1 MFREREGAIKG
12 DKIDSEVNKNISEH
26 DIVIACSVNE
36 TELPDTDMGNKEDE
50 NAIKDGYCDEK
61 TMSMDSEGKLKMA
74 ELEEK
79 ERLLKAHFDETNSVF
94 IEGIENMKASL
105 RASQE
110 KEAVI
115 NQDVDEMK
123 MKYENLKEDLTR
135 LDEITRR
142 REREEMKWRKKMD
155 KKLKKSARR
164 LEKVRAERLLYEE
177 EIETEN
183 ADSEG
188 QNNDAQE
195 LATVTGEKC
204 IETPQDTKVASKKD
218 LYYSDEVTEYSSVK
232 ELEKKRR
239 ELRRLEKL
247 EKEAMKREKL
257 ERKERRKIEKQKRR
271 VERKLEKMKAKD
283 SVEKDGLDVSKCD
296 NVELSGALSSAGHD
310 NPDELTGICKNE
322 RQDALI
328 FAERQDALIFA
339 EEVSSDASS
348 RESEIKLPA
357 EKLTLREVHKD
368 NPNSKSCD
376 IKDGEIVK
384 AESFLSQAQE
394 GQDDII
400 IEGIPE
406 CLDPDME
413 PESEE
418 QTSFKLE
425 NNVVG
430 SSDGSANAGELK
442 ENNSEESTEANDSDG
457 QQNLSLDMQ
466 MEMRAKDITDDVQ
479 KEGCYKEMS
488 DGLIRDDIQAFE
500 ESDDQDIDES
510 SPVFNK
516 PAPLTRKTSGK
527 FTPSGLTPFFHSPK
541 NPNDD
546 EVPEETD
553 SSFEDS
559 DKYQPL
565 FEKTLSL
572 PDHEELYKNL
582 DASMDCIL
590 EEVNDVTRDN
600 IMLPCKET
608 SEKINDSFNVSSVD
622 EVNTEQGHISNAV
635 NEDEVIQDI
644 QSTVQPNDGFT
655 SLTPV
660 NECIHEDET
669 GEKSWSDDS
678 ELHINDLSEGL
689 HEALMQKCVDCTEEH
704 GAGKIRVE
712 IVYEEVS
719 RRSSDQNSFSM
730 VCEEE
735 VSPQHTSLYG
745 GSVEQV
751 SEEELE
757 DDLSIKEPLS
767 NDQRFL
773 PIEVHHC
780 GDKGQPKQQF
790 VHDDEDASQLE
801 QSVEYGVSFPG
812 DDELSCWDDV
822 SSVVEDDNELTED
835 IEVSAVHGEEL
846 VYIEDVISV
855 EESAPGNYEV
865 VTEDVEVSTAHC
877 EDVDFIEEE
886 HVELVGKEDNIET
899 NAIEVSAVRDENI
912 DNTEDLISGDY
923 SVAEDDNA
931 LTEDIEVSTVHE
943 GGLDFIEDVMCEE
956 KVESFAVDGDLQTE
970 DIRVSNVHDEDLD
983 FIEDVMGEED
993 SVAEDDYVRTEDDEV
1008 STVDEE
1014 DLDFIEDVT
1023 CVVSAAGNDA
1033 NLADEGYSDDEISE
1047 VMYGE
1052 EVKPN
1057 LPATTLCP
1065 SSNKQSGDLVDNNFR
1080 TPSNLAFSRVNGV
1093 YSSASV
1099 ENKNSKEQDFIDEF
1113 DELLDQV
1120 EEEMSREDSL
1130 SHISLC
1136 EKETWKDDSRVDQDK
1151 SPEISL
1157 LVQEDI
1163 EDRTIPLNNALLRDS
1178 SPQVVLDPVTECLSK
1193 HMENT
1198 PLYQDNGDRIVV
1210 VTATIEPSTNKTGSL
1225 GIQYAEK
1232 RTEDRKPHSVTD
1244 TNDDTDSS
1252 WGSFFD
1258 LLSPLSPDAGVPS
1271 FALKH
1276 VDSTV
1281 NKGHDEPEAMH
1292 SSGQLR
1298 LAVEEVTEDTHSV
1311 AEAKALLTNDG
1322 QVSRVNEK
1330 LMISKDD
1337 ADEFIDD
1344 FDRYLDD
1351 VEKDIRSEECK
1362 KSKSNSYS
1370 LVSNKEEN
1378 KIDDDTCSSTDEDSV
1393 QETITSVSDAS
1404 FTVSSLSS
1412 TDQEVP
1418 GARDDNLSVIPERD
1432 ENDDRGSGSQSNVL
1446 IKEDPA
1452 EESFTS
1458 VSQLIDE
1465 ELSMASREQEVPAA
1479 RDGHLSVIFE
1489 EDEKDDLGSA
1499 SQSNSL
1505 VKEDPA
1511 EESFTSVS
1519 QLIDEELSMA
1529 SREQEVTDIKDD
1541 IPSDNSEDEGDDP
1554 DSWDALD
1561 NLTLPC
1567 CRTGKCRSCL
1577 TTSVVSKESNTG
1589 LVVKSSWR
1597 HKRSLA
1603 AVKNMSE
1610 YFLQKV
1616 LLDAFKAATAN
1627 TKEVINNNAEQAIVE
1642 VSSERKEHLP
1652 KGLEQLKKELLRI
1665 PDEQRTLRGANK
1677 NLQVSLEEVEG
1688 RNKALKEIVDF
1699 TNKENERLMDQV
1711 ISMKEEAKTF
1721 KMETQS
1727 LQNELEAMKRELK
1740 RLKSGEEYKKRELAN
1755 LRDDIERKER
1765 RLQDI
1770 EDDLDYAQ
1778 MDSKDLLY
1786 EVDSLKGKLE
1796 GSEQRNEQLNLR
1808 VDELKVVIKEL
1819 KAAANLVNNEHYY
1832 GYLREEVELLKGSLD
1847 LSKHQE
1853 EMLECQLDGLEGDF
1867 NNLRGR
1873 KEEIISNYKQ
1883 QIFCLLKENSRMK
1896 AELSKLSDTSKDQ
1909 QCSELI
1915 IKDEQTKILK
1925 QLQDQLGALEKD
1937 NSKLSEELNT
1947 EKMESLGKE
1956 KEVSE
1961 LKEETTRVIE
1971 QFQGQLISLETENAR
1986 MTAELSKVSEKDNQL
2001 NELKEEKARITV
2013 ELEEQLFKLNEENAR
2028 LMAEL
2033 SRASNKDKQLSAL
2046 QDEKMKITVE
2056 FQTQLSKLEKEN
2068 STKVAEMSKI
2078 SHKDNQIKELLEQL
2092 ENLRNQNKILQDEAL
2107 ETKQQLV
2114 GKIISPEEAQ
2124 EQVTCSRTEHRNNK
2138 NKNRK
2143 LKKRIQQKEQEIA
2156 RLGRFIQQGGLNT
2169 MEIKLWH
2176 AQYVKQQKDMEK
2188 KLQGIKQQ
2196 LQRKESELDETKK
2209 GLRVAT
2215 GTTEALKRCVEE
2227 LENCVED
2234 FFENSSTCNSDISS
2248 LPDDSRHENLNE
2260 SANLD
2265 VCLLED
2271 DAAQELARNKEEED
2285 GVSGL
2290 IVRKEEGGGSQGL
2303 NTNTENEVGNER
2315 LSVIAEEDTGSRGP
2329 AVNREERAGHN
2340 RSLINRTEEAGP
2352 NGLSINTDGNK
2363 EEAAR
2368 QNGLSINRDGN
2379 KEDEPGYNGISIHTG
2394 EEIGLNLG
2402 LTMNTEEGSKLIEFQ
2417 LVHLN
2422 RLLKDSAEDVQF
2434 LSKTLRQER
2443 ERWRQKRWEGTE
2455 EEVKWLR
2462 IQLCTREAE
2471 MERLTN
2477 DSIEYMQQLD
2487 ATIKALEG
2495 ELESTKIALKEKR
2508 DALDRTDEK
2517 LQLQTSLFATAEE
2530 KHEEVVTQ
2538 LQRDLECAQSLL
2550 KEKTDA
2556 LEQAKNSLQLLTSL
2570 LATREEKDE
2579 ELFKHLQENL
2589 DCAQTSLKEKTDALE
2604 QTEEKLQLQTSLLA
2618 TTEKKHDE
2626 IIKQLQE
2633 DLECAHISLK
2643 EKTDGLKKTEEKLQ
2657 LQASLL
2663 AAAEEKQ
2670 GESVKKLQED
2680 LKFSQISLKERTDA
2694 LQQTEEKLQTQTS
2707 LLATAEEKC
2716 GKIVKQLNEDLES
2729 AKTSL
2734 KKKTD
2739 ALLKTEEKL
2748 QLETSLL
2755 VATEEKYQETV
2766 KKLQKDLDFAQ
2777 IPLKEK
2783 ADAFEQRKDS
2793 VQTQTPLLST
2803 EEKEH
2808 EEIVKQLQ
2816 EDLECVQSSLK
2827 EKADALKQTK
2837 ENLQIQRSL
2846 LATMDQKH
2854 EEIVKQYQEDLECA
2868 QISIKEKT
2876 DELRQTEEKLQIQTS
2891 LLVTKE
2897 EKYEG
2902 IVKQL
2907 QEDLER
2913 SKISLNEKTDSL
2925 RQTEEKFQT
2934 QASLLDTRE
2943 KKHEETVKQLE
2954 GDLKRAQIS
2963 LKEKQAALEEAQG
2976 NLRLEHISSV
2986 RDNEHKGLRSVNK
2999 DNDIKLQTMMK
3010 RLKGD
3015 LEKSQLSLKEKT
3027 AALEQTQIDLQL
3039 KTSLLVGADSNREYI
3054 VKQLRDE
3061 LQRRQNALKE
3071 KGIELGK
3078 AELDLQSKSSLITS
3092 LKAKLCLRENELE
3105 DVKLAYKGRELEL
3118 ERVTGSLNEL
3128 RKAMEIS
3135 DIFLVEKNKELA
3147 SLKTSLNRKNRH
3159 IQKMRFEVEPTQ
3171 DELKLVSAELGRS
3184 KSEKAKLLREVTAAT
3199 LRLEEEK
3206 KTAYREKSALR
3217 EMVNSAL
3224 EELEEKTKLIWDLRM
3239 KNKESRIRISSLESE
3254 KREMEECER
3263 DYREKV
3269 TSELNWFRQALKA
3282 SEEKHDLFQSKIVSA
3297 KQENTELIREKHRL
3311 KIELLQKE
3319 TDEMSQYREMDVS
3332 SRPLMV
3338 RHFMHGL

>member
-12 DKIDSEVNKNISEH
+12 DKIDSEVNTNISEH

-36 TELPDTDMGNKEDE
+36 TELPDNDMGNKEDE
-50 NAIKDGYCDEK
+50 SAIKDEDCDEK

-94 IEGIENMKASL
+94 IEGIENTKAAL

-142 REREEMKWRKKMD
+142 REREEIKWRKKMD

-177 EIETEN
+177 EIEAEN
-183 ADSEG
+183 AQSEG

-204 IETPQDTKVASKKD
+204 IETPEDTKVASKKD

-283 SVEKDGLDVSKCD
+283 SVEKDGLEASKCD
-296 NVELSGALSSAGHD
+296 NVELSDALSSAGHD

-328 FAERQDALIFA
+328 FATFDK
-339 EEVSSDASS
+339 EEVSSEASS

-376 IKDGEIVK
+376 IKDGEIVT

-406 CLDPDME
+406 CLDSDME

-418 QTSFKLE
+418 QRSFKLE

-488 DGLIRDDIQAFE
+488 DSLIRDDIQAFE

-527 FTPSGLTPFFHSPK
+527 FTPFGLTPFFHSPK
-541 NPNDD
+541 NLNDD
-546 EVPEETD
+546 KVPEETD

-572 PDHEELYKNL
+572 PDPEEPYKNL

-600 IMLPCKET
+600 IVLPCKET

-635 NEDEVIQDI
+635 NEDELVQDT

-655 SLTPV
+655 SLTLV
-660 NECIHEDET
+660 SECIHEDET
-669 GEKSWSDDS
+669 EEKSWNDDS

-689 HEALMQKCVDCTEEH
+689 HEAVLQKCVDCTEEH

-712 IVYEEVS
+712 IVHEEVS

-735 VSPQHTSLYG
+735 VSPQHSSLCG

-751 SEEELE
+751 SAEELE
-757 DDLSIKEPLS
+757 DDLSIKERLS

-780 GDKGQPKQQF
+780 GDKGQTKQQF
-790 VHDDEDASQLE
+790 VRDDEDATQLE
-801 QSVEYGVSFPG
+801 QSVEYEVSFPG
-812 DDELSCWDDV
+812 DDELSCRDV
-822 SSVVEDDNELTED
+822 VSLVVEDDNELTED

-846 VYIEDVISV
+846 DYIEDVISV

-886 HVELVGKEDNIET
+886 HVELVAKEDNIET
-899 NAIEVSAVRDENI
+899 NAIEVSAVRDEYI

-931 LTEDIEVSTVHE
+931 LTKDIEVSTVHE

-956 KVESFAVDGDLQTE
+956 EVESFAVDGDLQTE

-983 FIEDVMGEED
+983 FIEDVMAEED
-993 SVAEDDYVRTEDDEV
+993 SVAEDDYVHTEDEEV

-1014 DLDFIEDVT
+1014 DLDFIEDVM

-1033 NLADEGYSDDEISE
+1033 NVADKGYSEVENSE
-1047 VMYGE
+1047 VIYRE
-1052 EVKPN
+1052 EMKTSP
-1057 LPATTLCP
+1057 PATNLCP
-1065 SSNKQSGDLVDNNFR
+1065 SSKTGQSAKLVD
-1080 TPSNLAFSRVNGV
+1080 GV
-1093 YSSASV
+1093 CSSASI
-1099 ENKNSKEQDFIDEF
+1099 EDKNSKEQEFIDKF
-1113 DELLDQV
+1113 DELLDQL

-1136 EKETWKDDSRVDQDK
+1136 EKGKCENESRVDNDDK
-1151 SPEISL
+1151 SPEIL
-1157 LVQEDI
+1157 LSVQEDT
-1163 EDRTIPLNNALLRDS
+1163 EDRTIPVNNVLLSDL
-1178 SPQVVLDPVTECLSK
+1178 SPQA
-1193 HMENT
+1193 
-1198 PLYQDNGDRIVV
+1198 GDKILV
-1210 VTATIEPSTNKTGSL
+1210 VTVTTEPSKNKTGSF
-1225 GIQYAEK
+1225 GIQLQYADESA
-1232 RTEDRKPHSVTD
+1232 EDRKPHSVGD
-1244 TNDDTDSS
+1244 TNDEIDSS
-1252 WGSFFD
+1252 WGSFFE
-1258 LLSPLSPDAGVPS
+1258 LLPPLSPDAGVPS
-1271 FALKH
+1271 FDLEH

-1281 NKGHDEPEAMH
+1281 NKGHDEREAMH

-1344 FDRYLDD
+1344 FDRYLDE

-1370 LVSNKEEN
+1370 SVSNKEEN
-1378 KIDDDTCSSTDEDSV
+1378 KIDDDMCSSADEDSV

-1412 TDQEVP
+1412 SD
-1418 GARDDNLSVIPERD
+1418 
-1432 ENDDRGSGSQSNVL
+1432 
-1446 IKEDPA
+1446 
-1452 EESFTS
+1452 
-1458 VSQLIDE
+1458 
-1465 ELSMASREQEVPAA
+1465 QEVPAA
-1479 RDGHLSVIFE
+1479 RDDDLSVIFE
-1489 EDEKDDLGSA
+1489 EDEKDYLGSA

-1529 SREQEVTDIKDD
+1529 SREQEVTDIKDG

-1589 LVVKSSWR
+1589 LLGKSSWR
-1597 HKRSLA
+1597 HKKSLA
-1603 AVKNMSE
+1603 AVKNISE

-1665 PDEQRTLRGANK
+1665 PDEQRTLRGANR
-1677 NLQVSLEEVEG
+1677 NLQVSLEEVEE

-1711 ISMKEEAKTF
+1711 ISMKEDAKTF

-1727 LQNELEAMKRELK
+1727 LQNELEAMKHELK
-1740 RLKSGEEYKKRELAN
+1740 RFKSGEEYKERELAN
-1755 LRDDIERKER
+1755 LRDDIQRKER

-1786 EVDSLKGKLE
+1786 DVDSLKGKLE

-1853 EMLECQLDGLEGDF
+1853 EMLECQLDGLEEDF

-1896 AELSKLSDTSKDQ
+1896 AKLSKLSDTSKDEQ
-1909 QCSELI
+1909 YSELI

-1947 EKMESLGKE
+1947 DKMEFLGKE
-1956 KEVSE
+1956 KELSE

-1971 QFQGQLISLETENAR
+1971 QLQGQLISLETENAR

-2013 ELEEQLFKLNEENAR
+2013 ELEEQLFKLNEENSR

-2033 SRASNKDKQLSAL
+2033 SRASNKDKQLSEL

-2114 GKIISPEEAQ
+2114 GKIISPEEAK

-2138 NKNRK
+2138 NRNRK

-2156 RLGRFIQQGGLNT
+2156 RLGRFIQQGGLNS

-2196 LQRKESELDETKK
+2196 LQRKECELDETKK
-2209 GLRVAT
+2209 GLRVTT

-2234 FFENSSTCNSDISS
+2234 FFENSTTCNSDISS

-2265 VCLLED
+2265 ICLLED
-2271 DAAQELARNKEEED
+2271 DAARELARNKEEED

-2290 IVRKEEGGGSQGL
+2290 VVRKEEDGGSQGL

-2363 EEAAR
+2363 EDAAG
-2368 QNGLSINRDGN
+2368 QNGLSINRDDN
-2379 KEDEPGYNGISIHTG
+2379 KEVEPGYNGISIHTG

-2434 LSKTLRQER
+2434 LSKILRQER

-2538 LQRDLECAQSLL
+2538 LQRDLECAQGLL

-2604 QTEEKLQLQTSLLA
+2604 QTEEKLQ
-2618 TTEKKHDE
+2618 
-2626 IIKQLQE
+2626 
-2633 DLECAHISLK
+2633 
-2643 EKTDGLKKTEEKLQ
+2643 
-2657 LQASLL
+2657 
-2663 AAAEEKQ
+2663 
-2670 GESVKKLQED
+2670 
-2680 LKFSQISLKERTDA
+2680 
-2694 LQQTEEKLQTQTS
+2694 TQTS
-2707 LLATAEEKC
+2707 LLATAEEKY

-2739 ALLKTEEKL
+2739 ALVKTEEKL

-2934 QASLLDTRE
+2934 QASLLDTRD

-2976 NLRLEHISSV
+2976 NLRLEHISHV

-3061 LQRRQNALKE
+3061 LQRTQNALKE

-3078 AELDLQSKSSLITS
+3078 AELDLQSKSLLITS

-3135 DIFLVEKNKELA
+3135 DIFLVEQNKELA

-3159 IQKMRFEVEPTQ
+3159 IQKMKFEVEPTQ
-3171 DELKLVSAELGRS
+3171 DKLKLVSAELGRS

-3199 LRLEEEK
+3199 LRLEEDK
-3206 KTAYREKSALR
+3206 KTAYREKSVLR
-3217 EMVNSAL
+3217 EMINSAL

-3263 DYREKV
+3263 DYKEKV
-3269 TSELNWFRQALKA
+3269 TSELNWLRQALKA
-3282 SEEKHDLFQSKIVSA
+3282 SEEKNEFFQSKIVSA

-3332 SRPLMV
+3332 SRPLTV
-3338 RHFMHGL
+3338 RHVLSFMSY

>member
-1 MFREREGAIKG
+1 MSLFREREGAIKG
-12 DKIDSEVNKNISEH
+12 DKIDSEVNTNISEH

-36 TELPDTDMGNKEDE
+36 TELPDNDMGNKEDE
-50 NAIKDGYCDEK
+50 SAIKDEDCDEK

-94 IEGIENMKASL
+94 IEGIENTKAAL

-142 REREEMKWRKKMD
+142 REREEIKWRKKMD

-177 EIETEN
+177 EIEAEN
-183 ADSEG
+183 AQSEG

-204 IETPQDTKVASKKD
+204 IETPEDTKVASKKD

-283 SVEKDGLDVSKCD
+283 SVEKDGLEASKCD
-296 NVELSGALSSAGHD
+296 NVELSDALSSAGHD

-328 FAERQDALIFA
+328 FATFDK
-339 EEVSSDASS
+339 EEVSSEASS

-376 IKDGEIVK
+376 IKDGEIVT

-418 QTSFKLE
+418 QRSFKLE
-425 NNVVG
+425 NNVVW

-488 DGLIRDDIQAFE
+488 DSLIRDDIQAFE

-527 FTPSGLTPFFHSPK
+527 FTPFGLTPFFHSPK
-541 NPNDD
+541 NLNDD
-546 EVPEETD
+546 KVPEETD

-572 PDHEELYKNL
+572 PDPEEPYKNL

-635 NEDEVIQDI
+635 NEDEVVQDT

-655 SLTPV
+655 SLTLV
-660 NECIHEDET
+660 SECIHEDET
-669 GEKSWSDDS
+669 EEKSWNDDS

-689 HEALMQKCVDCTEEH
+689 HEAVLQKCVDCTEEH

-712 IVYEEVS
+712 IVHEEVS

-735 VSPQHTSLYG
+735 VSPQHSSLCG

-757 DDLSIKEPLS
+757 DDLSIKERLS

-780 GDKGQPKQQF
+780 GDKGQTKQQF
-790 VHDDEDASQLE
+790 VRDDEDATQLE
-801 QSVEYGVSFPG
+801 QSVEYEVSFPG
-812 DDELSCWDDV
+812 DDELSCHDV
-822 SSVVEDDNELTED
+822 VSLVVEDDNERTED
-835 IEVSAVHGEEL
+835 IDVSAVHGEEL
-846 VYIEDVISV
+846 DYIEDVISV

-886 HVELVGKEDNIET
+886 HVELVAKEDNIET
-899 NAIEVSAVRDENI
+899 NAIEVSAVRDEYI

-931 LTEDIEVSTVHE
+931 LTKDIEVSTVHE

-956 KVESFAVDGDLQTE
+956 EVESFAVDGDLQTE

-983 FIEDVMGEED
+983 FIEDVMAEED
-993 SVAEDDYVRTEDDEV
+993 SVAEDDYVHTEDEEV

-1014 DLDFIEDVT
+1014 DLDFIEDMM

-1033 NLADEGYSDDEISE
+1033 NVADKGYSEVENSE
-1047 VMYGE
+1047 VIYRE
-1052 EVKPN
+1052 EMKTSP
-1057 LPATTLCP
+1057 PATNLCP
-1065 SSNKQSGDLVDNNFR
+1065 SSKTGQSAKQVD
-1080 TPSNLAFSRVNGV
+1080 GV
-1093 YSSASV
+1093 CSSASI
-1099 ENKNSKEQDFIDEF
+1099 EDKNSKEQEFIDKF

-1136 EKETWKDDSRVDQDK
+1136 EKGKCENESRVDNDDK
-1151 SPEISL
+1151 SPEIL
-1157 LVQEDI
+1157 LSVQEDT
-1163 EDRTIPLNNALLRDS
+1163 EDRTIPVNNVLLSDL
-1178 SPQVVLDPVTECLSK
+1178 SPQA
-1193 HMENT
+1193 
-1198 PLYQDNGDRIVV
+1198 GDKILV
-1210 VTATIEPSTNKTGSL
+1210 VTVTTEPSKNKTGSF
-1225 GIQYAEK
+1225 GIQLQYADESA
-1232 RTEDRKPHSVTD
+1232 EDRKPHSVGD
-1244 TNDDTDSS
+1244 TNDEIDSS
-1252 WGSFFD
+1252 WGSFFE
-1258 LLSPLSPDAGVPS
+1258 LLPPLSPDAGVPS
-1271 FALKH
+1271 FDLEH

-1281 NKGHDEPEAMH
+1281 NKGHDEREAMH

-1322 QVSRVNEK
+1322 QVSRINEK

-1344 FDRYLDD
+1344 FDRYLDE
-1351 VEKDIRSEECK
+1351 VEKDIRSEECN

-1370 LVSNKEEN
+1370 SVSNKEEN
-1378 KIDDDTCSSTDEDSV
+1378 KIDDDIYSSADEDSV

-1418 GARDDNLSVIPERD
+1418 GVRDGDLSVIPERD
-1432 ENDDRGSGSQSNVL
+1432 ENDDLGSGSQSNSLVKEDPAEESFTSVSELIDEELSMASCDQEVPAARDGHLSVLFEEDEKDYLGSGSQSNVL

-1458 VSQLIDE
+1458 VSELIDE
-1465 ELSMASREQEVPAA
+1465 ELSMASC
-1479 RDGHLSVIFE
+1479 
-1489 EDEKDDLGSA
+1489 
-1499 SQSNSL
+1499 
-1505 VKEDPA
+1505 
-1511 EESFTSVS
+1511 
-1519 QLIDEELSMA
+1519 
-1529 SREQEVTDIKDD
+1529 EQEVTDIKDGY
-1541 IPSDNSEDEGDDP
+1541 PSDISEDEDDDP

-1589 LVVKSSWR
+1589 LLVKSSWR
-1597 HKRSLA
+1597 HKKSLA
-1603 AVKNMSE
+1603 AVKNISE

-1642 VSSERKEHLP
+1642 VSSEQKENLP

-1665 PDEQRTLRGANK
+1665 PDEQRILLGANK
-1677 NLQVSLEEVEG
+1677 NLQVSLEEVEK

-1727 LQNELEAMKRELK
+1727 LQNELEAMKHELK
-1740 RLKSGEEYKKRELAN
+1740 RLKSGEEYKERELAN

-1786 EVDSLKGKLE
+1786 DVDSLKGKLE
-1796 GSEQRNEQLNLR
+1796 GSEQRSEQLNLR

-1853 EMLECQLDGLEGDF
+1853 EMLECQLDGLEEDF

-1896 AELSKLSDTSKDQ
+1896 AELSKLSDTSKDEQ
-1909 QCSELI
+1909 YSELI

-1947 EKMESLGKE
+1947 DKMEFLGKE
-1956 KEVSE
+1956 KELSE

-1971 QFQGQLISLETENAR
+1971 QLQGQLISLETENAR

-2013 ELEEQLFKLNEENAR
+2013 ELEEQLFKLNEENSR

-2033 SRASNKDKQLSAL
+2033 SRASNKDKQLSEL

-2068 STKVAEMSKI
+2068 STKVAEMTKI

-2114 GKIISPEEAQ
+2114 GKIISPEEAK

-2138 NKNRK
+2138 NRNRK

-2156 RLGRFIQQGGLNT
+2156 RLGRFIQQGGLNS

-2196 LQRKESELDETKK
+2196 LQRKECELDETKK
-2209 GLRVAT
+2209 GLRVTT

-2234 FFENSSTCNSDISS
+2234 FFENSTTCNSDISS

-2265 VCLLED
+2265 ICLLED
-2271 DAAQELARNKEEED
+2271 DAARELARNKEEED

-2290 IVRKEEGGGSQGL
+2290 VVRKEEDGGSQGL

-2363 EEAAR
+2363 EDAAG
-2368 QNGLSINRDGN
+2368 QNGLSINRDDN
-2379 KEDEPGYNGISIHTG
+2379 KEVEPGYNGISIHTG

-2434 LSKTLRQER
+2434 LSKILRQER

-2707 LLATAEEKC
+2707 LLATAEEKY

-2739 ALLKTEEKL
+2739 ALVKTEEKL

-2846 LATMDQKH
+2846 LATVDQKH

-2934 QASLLDTRE
+2934 QASLLDTRD

-2976 NLRLEHISSV
+2976 NLRLEHISRV

-3061 LQRRQNALKE
+3061 LQRTQNALKE

-3135 DIFLVEKNKELA
+3135 DIFLVEQNKELA

-3159 IQKMRFEVEPTQ
+3159 IQKMKFEVEPTQ
-3171 DELKLVSAELGRS
+3171 DKLKLVSAELGRS

-3206 KTAYREKSALR
+3206 KTAYREKSVLR
-3217 EMVNSAL
+3217 EMINSAL

-3263 DYREKV
+3263 DYKEKV
-3269 TSELNWFRQALKA
+3269 TSELNWLRQALKA
-3282 SEEKHDLFQSKIVSA
+3282 SEEKNEFFQSKIVSA

-3332 SRPLMV
+3332 SRPLTV
-3338 RHFMHGL
+3338 RHVLYFMSY